1 MNKHITKFTIEKQY
15 KLNEV
20 KNIKMFLTSEGETVE
35 LPYEI
40 LTVDYNSSGLVYNP
54 SGVQFTIDEMEDLPF

>member
-1 MNKHITKFTIEKQY
+1 MNKHITKFTIEKNHG
-15 KLNEV
+15 LREV

-40 LTVDYNSSGLVYNP
+40 LSVDYIDTGVMYNP
-54 SGVQFTIDEMEDLPF
+54 SRFQFCIDEMEDLPF

>member
-15 KLNEV
+15 ELREV
-20 KNIKMFLTSEGETVE
+20 KSIKMFLSSEGETVE

-40 LTVDYNSSGLVYNP
+40 LSVDYIDTGLVYNP
-54 SGVQFTIDEMEDLPF
+54 FGAQFTIDEMEDLPF

>member
-1 MNKHITKFTIEKQY
+1 MNKHITKFTIDKSY
-15 KLNEV
+15 GLREV

-40 LTVDYNSSGLVYNP
+40 LTVDYNSSGLVYN
-54 SGVQFTIDEMEDLPF
+54 QFTIDEMEDLPF

>member
-1 MNKHITKFTIEKQY
+1 MNKHITKFTIEKMY
-15 KLNEV
+15 ELREV
-20 KNIKMFLTSEGETVE
+20 KNIKMFMTSDGETVE

-40 LTVDYNSSGLVYNP
+40 LSIDYNSRGLVYNP

>member
-1 MNKHITKFTIEKQY
+1 MNKHITKFKIEKNY
-15 KLNEV
+15 ELREV

-40 LTVDYNSSGLVYNP
+40 LSIDYNSRDLVYNP
-54 SGVQFTIDEMEDLPF
+54 SEVQFSIDEMEDLPF